1 MFNHHRIFNGLII
14 IAFGG
19 DGCNLLS
26 GLIITDGA
34 II

>member
-1 MFNHHRIFNGLII
+1 MGFELFKVVVYIQDN
-14 IAFGG
+14 
-19 DGCNLLS
+19 CNLLS